1 MDLSSFLTFLGERT
15 FFVSITILVLLAI
28 RPLAKKLP
36 RKGMYFLWVILV
48 LRILCPVNFTGIYHL
63 LPAANATNA
72 QIKQELSF
80 GGAMNQYRLSPVQQK
95 RFQSKQQTEPSVLTH
110 SLPEKQPEEIRDFSL
125 SDKLPAFL
133 FILWLSGVF
142 VCVFHLFYSYYRDKK
157 MLKAAVKTKNCCY
170 IHSGLDTPFVFGF
183 FKPRI
188 YIPENTENNA
198 YKFLLA
204 HEKYHIRR
212 QDFRIKPIAFFAF
225 SLLWFNPL
233 GWVAWHLMQKDME
246 ISCDEAVIKQ
256 MPFEERKA
264 YSHLLLQMA
273 AAKSRP
279 LCTNAAFGA
288 DIIEER
294 ILHIMKFKKPTKLI
308 ACFTVIAV
316 FLCACGVGSTPV
328 TKEESSTNAPSQKS
342 PDVFVEN
349 AINCPQMDDS
359 NYVYYYSR
367 LMLNPKKN
375 LVWLGSKYNK
385 NSYEF
390 VSYMMFEKKENSFE
404 EVETN
409 WSDILNKTM
418 KNRSGYIYDSW
429 YASDESLYVVIME
442 TSMNPLIYNAN
453 QEKYKKQYEE
463 LNPLLFHISKDGKTA
478 REIDLS
484 ALASPNGEKNK
495 DLAVAFI
502 PLSDGRYLVNSLSD
516 DTPEKGLVFAES
528 TDTVVKKMSN
538 RIRGNAISSI
548 QTGNDFLCY
557 VAYQGNEDLV
567 TVEVQDYNGKNKYS
581 LDCSAACDNGTASY
595 ANCHFALG
603 VWEDEILLV
612 SKKRSISC

>member
-72 QIKQELSF
+72 QIKKELSF

-538 RIRGNAISSI
+538 RIRGNAIS
-548 QTGNDFLCY
+548 
-557 VAYQGNEDLV
+557 
-567 TVEVQDYNGKNKYS
+567 
-581 LDCSAACDNGTASY
+581 
-595 ANCHFALG
+595 
-603 VWEDEILLV
+603 
-612 SKKRSISC
+612 